1 MRRIATVSG
10 MAGLVSVMLVAGCG
24 ATTTAGT
31 PGAKSSP
38 GVNAGQ
44 NALTN
49 TNQTANTATATPSTG
64 LQPTDKFD
72 SQGLVLPIDNEDTR
86 QAVLAA
92 LNTFLEQHWTG
103 PGKFRTFRPQ
113 DVKSGPAVASDYAQ
127 LIENTYGED
136 AVRYSWWI
144 ATGEPGTPF
153 KDFSVQHPAL
163 VENYYLVN
171 RHGTWEVWYQYP

>member
-1 MRRIATVSG
+1 MVSG
-10 MAGLVSVMLVAGCG
+10 MEGLVSVMLVAGCG

-31 PGAKSSP
+31 PGANSLL

-44 NALTN
+44 NSHTN
-49 TNQTANTATATPSTG
+49 TNQTGNTAIATPSTG

-72 SQGLVLPIDNEDTR
+72 PRGLVLPIDNEETR

-92 LNTFLEQHWTG
+92 LNKYLEQYWTG
-103 PGKFRTFRPQ
+103 PGKFRPFRPQ
-113 DVKSGPAVASDYAQ
+113 DVKSGPAVQSEYAQ
-127 LIENTYGED
+127 LIKNTYGEG

-144 ATGEPGTPF
+144 ATGEPGIPF
-153 KDFSVQHPAL
+153 KDFSAQHPAL
-163 VENYYLVN
+163 VENYYVVN